1 MRFNCHT
8 HIFPLKTVFTLK
20 TLQIFLN
27 RIGRDE
33 WPPFVIEVIDEL
45 ARQAI
50 AGVPLDEDDIVRA
63 FAAKLGD
70 SKKFASFLKGIDGK
84 IPGDVQLLIDG
95 DPALVGTNALRDRLR
110 RLGDLITEN
119 KDAENKTLNDLL
131 ATLVIALKPSVAAVA
146 DKLMELSGPDTT
158 VVALMMDITSGGSAD
173 EELFQQQIED
183 TAAAALAY
191 PGRLL
196 PFVAV
201 HEQRESHFER
211 MQYALTERGFAG
223 IKLYPSL
230 GTNVGSDAMARVF
243 DYCAEHDV
251 PILLHCSAGGFY
263 ATKAQVKLC
272 DPARWNKI
280 LEQRPQLRVCFGHF
294 GGDENLVGRKIPADS
309 WTQTILELMAS
320 YPGVYADIAFHDRPM
335 AGGAAQEN
343 YFAQLESLLSAG
355 STAAGRIL
363 FGSDF
368 FLVRQRV
375 REDNL
380 WDYFKT
386 NFSAAAFEQITV
398 TNPSA
403 FLGLPKADG
412 SGTRPNIARHLQWL
426 AAHRADVRGAPS
438 EWAQAG
444 ITNLLGAGVAFNPGG
459 LGPRWTLNNTAHHYT
474 WYYLKERQLYPTEA
488 ALPFPAAGAVR
499 VRQLQYWNKEHEA
512 PEIFATKCAAVARGL
527 HQYLAKFG
535 AYEESVDAISAV
547 RVLEKLFADGERQLF
562 QLGAAADELFRFEKE
577 IHA

>member
-8 HIFPLKTVFTLK
+8 HIFNLRSVFTSK

-27 RIGRDE
+27 RIGREE
-33 WPPFVIEVIDEL
+33 WPPFVMESVDYL
-45 ARQAI
+45 AQQAI
-50 AGVPLDEDDIVRA
+50 QGVPLDEDDIVRA

-70 SKKFASFLKGIDGK
+70 SKKFASYLRGLDGK

-95 DPALVGTNALRDRLR
+95 DPTVVGTNALRDRLR

-131 ATLVIALKPSVAAVA
+131 ATLIIALKPSITAVA

-158 VVALMMDITSGGSAD
+158 VVALMMDITEGGDAD
-173 EELFQQQIED
+173 EELFKKQIED
-183 TAAAALAY
+183 TATAALSY

-201 HEQRESHFER
+201 QQPRTSHFEL
-211 MQYALTERGFAG
+211 MEYALTQRGFAG
-223 IKLYPSL
+223 VKLYPSL
-230 GTNVGSDAMARVF
+230 GTNVGSDEMARVF
-243 DYCAEHDV
+243 DYCEANDV
-251 PILLHCSAGGFY
+251 PILQHCNAGGFY
-263 ATKAQVKLC
+263 ASKAQIKLC
-272 DPARWNKI
+272 DPARWEKI
-280 LEQRPQLRVCFGHF
+280 LEQRPGLRVCFGHF
-294 GGDENLVGRKIPADS
+294 GGDENLILKKIPADS
-309 WTQTILELMAS
+309 WTQTILDLMAA
-320 YPGVYADIAFHDRPM
+320 YEGVYADISFHDQPM

-343 YFAQLESLLSAG
+343 YFAHLEELLATG
-355 STAAGRIL
+355 SSAAGRIL

-380 WDYFKT
+380 WDYFQT

-398 TNPSA
+398 TNPVA

-412 SGTRPNIARHLQWL
+412 TGTRPNIARHLQWL
-426 AAHRADVRGAPS
+426 AAHRTEISGAPS
-438 EWAQAG
+438 QWAQNG
-444 ITNLLGAGVAFNPGG
+444 IRSLIPGDITFNPQA

-474 WYYLKERQLYPTEA
+474 WFYLKEKQMYPTEA
-488 ALPFPAAGAVR
+488 ALSFSDAGLVR

-512 PEIFATKCAAVARGL
+512 PEIFVAKCAAVARGL
-527 HQYLAKFG
+527 HQYLAKF
-535 AYEESVDAISAV
+535 ARYEEGVDPASAIETF
-547 RVLEKLFADGERQLF
+547 EKLFSDGELQLH
-562 QLGAAADELFRFEKE
+562 QIGAAADELFRFEKE
-577 IHA
+577 IIA